1 MRLRSFLG
9 LLAGVSVLG
18 VASLSHAQC
27 TKDTDCKGERVCEA
41 GACVTPA
48 LPPAPAAPVG
58 AEAAPA
64 AGPAVAPVPA
74 AAAPAAPPPV
84 AAAPMYEPP
93 PDEEPVKLKPRR
105 HSTGMMVG
113 GIVMVSFVPIA
124 LLVSL
129 VANAQQSSCESGGYY
144 YSSGSSIT
152 VDDNCDKYDKS
163 IYGGAIVAVALLG
176 AGIPMIAIGA
186 KREPAATA
194 RITPWASPQAAGLKL
209 RLDL

>member
-1 MRLRSFLG
+1 MTLRSFLG

-58 AEAAPA
+58 AEAAP
-64 AGPAVAPVPA
+64 G
-74 AAAPAAPPPV
+74 APAAPAVAADAATPPPAQPV
-84 AAAPMYEPP
+84 ATAPAPVYALPP
-93 PDEEPVKLKPRR
+93 EEEPIKLKPRR

-129 VANAQQSSCESGGYY
+129 VANAEQSACESGGYY
-144 YSSGSSIT
+144 YSSGSSIS
-152 VDDNCDKYDKS
+152 VDTDCDKYDK
-163 IYGGAIVAVALLG
+163 
-176 AGIPMIAIGA
+176 
-186 KREPAATA
+186 
-194 RITPWASPQAAGLKL
+194 
-209 RLDL
+209 

>member
-1 MRLRSFLG
+1 M
-9 LLAGVSVLG
+9 
-18 VASLSHAQC
+18 
-27 TKDTDCKGERVCEA
+27 CEA

-48 LPPAPAAPVG
+48 LPPAPAAPAG

-64 AGPAVAPVPA
+64 AP
-74 AAAPAAPPPV
+74 AAPAAAPSEAPPP
-84 AAAPMYEPP
+84 AQPPLAPAPTYQPAPE
-93 PDEEPVKLKPRR
+93 EEPVKLKPRR

-129 VANAQQSSCESGGYY
+129 VANAEQASCESGGYY
-144 YSSGSSIT
+144 YSSGGTYS
-152 VDDNCDKYDKS
+152 VDSDCDKYDKS

-176 AGIPMIAIGA
+176 AGVPMIAIGA